1 MVRTVVPGHR
11 YLLVGSFVVAL
22 LSINAFADGNDIPE
36 IPVPLPSP
44 TPTPSPEPTPV
55 PEDEAEQPAAPAPSE
70 DEEEAESPAA
80 TPSETPAATSG
91 EGDDQTPKSEAITN
105 PGDVAYTDYAPFDL
119 DEIEAEPM
127 KTKWG
132 NFVSG
137 VRGITRYSLFDG
149 KVKFR
154 LGGRLQVDG
163 TAGDGSEKFDE
174 FYFPIDARLDVRR
187 FTIFAAGR
195 INKFNFNLAFELG
208 PDWGFSDAWIE
219 GSEGGL
225 EVWGKYIGKLRVG
238 FMNEP
243 FSLER
248 ATSSFHTAFLER
260 SMPVQTIAPG
270 TNVGV
275 MVHDA
280 GPKGRFTWAVG
291 LFSFGQ
297 SNESNASNSALSL
310 TGRLTYNLV
319 YRNEGRHLVHFGIS
333 ASSRSP
339 IGGDTQYR
347 SRPEARF
354 VGFLADTGIID
365 ASHLTL
371 LGLEFATVQGPLWAA
386 AEYIRSDV
394 SAQLVGDPTFK
405 GSYVQVGWFLT
416 GESRPYRVNSATWDR
431 GRPAAKF
438 GGGNPFK
445 KKNYGAL
452 EVVGRVSTI
461 DLNDGLVEGGQ
472 LTDISAAL
480 NWYLNP
486 TTRVELNYIYASP
499 KNQGAANIFLLRVQY
514 RPW

>member
-1 MVRTVVPGHR
+1 MVRIVIPGHR
-11 YLLVGSFVVAL
+11 YLLVGAFAVVL
-22 LSINAFADGNDIPE
+22 LCIGTFADGNDIPQ

-55 PEDEAEQPAAPAPSE
+55 PEEADEAPTSPTPSE
-70 DEEEAESPAA
+70 DAEETDSAA
-80 TPSETPAATSG
+80 AKPSETPAAESVEDG
-91 EGDDQTPKSEAITN
+91 VQTPKSEAVTN
-105 PGDVAYTDYAPFDL
+105 PGDVAFTDYAPFDL
-119 DEIEAEPM
+119 DEIEPEPI

-137 VRGITRYSLFDG
+137 VRGIARYSLFDG

-154 LGGRLQVDG
+154 IGGRLQVDG
-163 TAGDGSEKFDE
+163 TIGNGNEKFDE
-174 FYFPIDARLDVRR
+174 FYLPIESRLDVRR
-187 FTIFAAGR
+187 FTLFAAGR
-195 INKFNFNLAFELG
+195 IQKFNFNLSFELG
-208 PDWGFSDAWIE
+208 PDWGLKDAWIE

-248 ATSSFHTAFLER
+248 ASSSFHTPFLER
-260 SMPVQTIAPG
+260 SLPVQTIAPG

-280 GPKGRFTWAVG
+280 GLKGRFTWAVG

-297 SNESNASNSALSL
+297 TNEANASTSALSL

-319 YRNEGRHLVHFGIS
+319 YRNEGRQLVHFGVS

-354 VGFLADTGIID
+354 VEPLVDTGSMD

-371 LGLEFATVQGPLWAA
+371 LGVEFATVQGPLWAS
-386 AEYIRSDV
+386 AEYIQSNV
-394 SAQLVGDPTFK
+394 SAQLVGDPTFR
-405 GSYVQVGWFLT
+405 GTYAQVGWFLT
-416 GESRPYRVNSATWDR
+416 GESRPYRLNSATWDR

-438 GGGNPFK
+438 GGGKPFRK
-445 KKNYGAL
+445 GHFGAL
-452 EVVGRVSTI
+452 EVVGRMSTI
-461 DLNDGLVEGGQ
+461 DLNDGMIEGGQ
-472 LTDISAAL
+472 LTDFTAAL

-486 TTRVELNYIYASP
+486 TTCVELNYIYASP
-499 KNQGAANIFLLRVQY
+499 KNQGAANILLLRFQY